1 MHWRPPLA
9 AGYPLRLGIAP
20 EFILMRASIYS
31 LLLSALLVGIGCAS
45 EAGPTFANASAAAG
59 VAAQL
64 DLQPPARGFQVET
77 LGMMIE
83 PGEDIR
89 WCEAVQLPGDARMR
103 YAVDRIEAAMTAHGQ
118 DLIVSAAP
126 PNSETG
132 SVMDVGSRVPCTR
145 AGEAFGEDLVE
156 VTSTQHGYHDQ
167 RYPTG
172 VGHVFYG
179 GQKIAIDYHYLNS
192 GEEPVPAK
200 VKLNFHTVDGS
211 LVQHIA
217 RTAAFN
223 NLTIYTPPGGRSSHL
238 AECTVNRGLEVGE
251 LVRRTQSRGTGFSVW
266 LSGGERDGQLVWY
279 SPDPSATRV
288 AFAEPLQLGPGE
300 GFRFQC
306 DYRNTTALELRYGV
320 NATDE
325 MCTLNATY
333 WLDDDQAAAEP
344 QGCLLLEVG
353 PDGVARK

>member
-1 MHWRPPLA
+1 MRPFLN
-9 AGYPLRLGIAP
+9 
-20 EFILMRASIYS
+20 S
-31 LLLSALLVGIGCAS
+31 LLISAALVAIGCAT
-45 EAGPTFANASAAAG
+45 EAGPNFAGAEPEAG

-64 DLQPPARGFQVET
+64 DLQAPARGFQVET

-89 WCEAVQLPGDARMR
+89 WCEALQLPGGPQTR

-118 DLIVSAAP
+118 DLILSAAP
-126 PNSETG
+126 RGSETE
-132 SVMDVGSRVPCTR
+132 SVMDIGSRVPCTR
-145 AGEAFGEDLVE
+145 AGEAFGDELVE
-156 VTSTQHGYHDQ
+156 ITSTQHAYHDQ
-167 RYPTG
+167 RYPAG

-179 GQKIAIDYHYLNS
+179 GQKIAIDYHYLNV
-192 GEEPVPAK
+192 GQDPIPAK
-200 VKLNFHTVDGS
+200 VKLNFHVVPDAQ
-211 LVQHIA
+211 VQHIA
-217 RTAAFN
+217 RTAGFN

-238 AECTVNRGLEVGE
+238 AECSVTRPVLIGE

-266 LSGGERDGQLVWY
+266 YSGGERDGQPVWY
-279 SPDPSATRV
+279 SPDPNASRV
-288 AFAEPLQLGPGE
+288 AFAEPLQLAAGE
-300 GFRFQC
+300 GFRFEC
-306 DYRNTTALELRYGV
+306 DYRNTTGVELRYGV

-333 WLDDDQAAAEP
+333 WLEDEQTVADT